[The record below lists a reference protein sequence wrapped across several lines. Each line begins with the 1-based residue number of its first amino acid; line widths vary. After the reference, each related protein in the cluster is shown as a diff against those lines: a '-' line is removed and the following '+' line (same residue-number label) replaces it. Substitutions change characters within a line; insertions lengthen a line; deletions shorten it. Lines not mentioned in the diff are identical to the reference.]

1 MTIKRLKPL
10 YQLSELATAMSVSKR
25 SVRRLLRLAKVP
37 TEKLGGTVV
46 VYASDL
52 EVRLPKLWASLVACD
67 AATSVRRDMED

>member
-10 YQLSELATAMSVSKR
+10 YLLSELATAMSVTKKT
-25 SVRRLLRLAKVP
+25 VRRLHVLAKVP
-37 TEKLGGTVV
+37 VEKLGGTVV

-67 AATSVRRDMED
+67 AATSVRPDMED